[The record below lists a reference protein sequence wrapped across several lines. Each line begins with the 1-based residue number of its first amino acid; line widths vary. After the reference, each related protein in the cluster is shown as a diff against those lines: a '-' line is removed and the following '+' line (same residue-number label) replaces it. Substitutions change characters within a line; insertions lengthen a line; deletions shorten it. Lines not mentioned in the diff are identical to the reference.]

1 MVRCET
7 PKRKLQLMNDSI
19 KKLRRNLQ
27 EKMET
32 VHEDLHRPPDLLDQ
46 RGNSLCARVVK
57 DGLTCVGPYRSSKSA
72 AEADVKSLVEAGRVS
87 ADAVASVS
95 RELRE
100 AELGERQFE
109 NFDTVMQ
116 SHMQT
121 LLFPQGSASSGLSKT
136 SQKRLQRTK
145 QKEDYAVAL
154 DACKLLVAD
163 YEANE
168 ALSKEASAVW
178 LRDLGLQFRLDYGSR
193 PLGTLSTL
201 WLAQSGQQLLAE
213 CCRAVFVSL
222 STIAKRFVQSH
233 R

>member
-1 MVRCET
+1 M
-7 PKRKLQLMNDSI
+7 
-19 KKLRRNLQ
+19 
-27 EKMET
+27 
-32 VHEDLHRPPDLLDQ
+32 
-46 RGNSLCARVVK
+46 
-57 DGLTCVGPYRSSKSA
+57 
-72 AEADVKSLVEAGRVS
+72 KSLVEAGRVS

-154 DACKLLVAD
+154 DASKLLVAD

>member
-1 MVRCET
+1 M
-7 PKRKLQLMNDSI
+7 KQFMK
-19 KKLRRNLQ
+19 
-27 EKMET
+27 
-32 VHEDLHRPPDLLDQ
+32 
-46 RGNSLCARVVK
+46 
-57 DGLTCVGPYRSSKSA
+57 
-72 AEADVKSLVEAGRVS
+72 AGRVS

-95 RELRE
+95 QELRE
-100 AELGERQFE
+100 AELGDRQFE

-168 ALSKEASAVW
+168 CGVATEPGLAVSIGLWQSAIGNQ
-178 LRDLGLQFRLDYGSR
+178 RFQR
-193 PLGTLSTL
+193 TLPQYIV
-201 WLAQSGQQLLAE
+201 AGA
-213 CCRAVFVSL
+213 
-222 STIAKRFVQSH
+222 I
-233 R
+233 